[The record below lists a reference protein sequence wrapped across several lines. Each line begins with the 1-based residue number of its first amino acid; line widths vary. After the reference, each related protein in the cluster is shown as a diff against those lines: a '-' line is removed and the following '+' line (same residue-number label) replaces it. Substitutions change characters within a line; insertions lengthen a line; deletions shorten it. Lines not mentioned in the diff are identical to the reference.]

1 MYTYLKFRIELQK
14 KCVYKMLTRR
24 QPAAAKLYTKLYCFF
39 ADRAQLLKE
48 VVYSLIDKIM
58 NLASSFM
65 DKVSNWLTF
74 PAIPWEKFTLY
85 WNQFITSIMGWNRI
99 FPVYDVLIIFGLMI
113 AVFGALIIFYTVVLI
128 KSFIPFSGG
137 K

>member
-1 MYTYLKFRIELQK
+1 M
-14 KCVYKMLTRR
+14 
-24 QPAAAKLYTKLYCFF
+24 
-39 ADRAQLLKE
+39 
-48 VVYSLIDKIM
+48 IDKVM

-65 DKVSNWLTF
+65 DKVSSWLTF
-74 PAIPWEKFTLY
+74 PAIPWEKFANY
-85 WNQFITSIMGWNRI
+85 WNQFIDSIMGWNRI
-99 FPVYDVLIIFGLMI
+99 FPISDILIIFGLMI